1 MTTLVQSL
9 KDSLPKTEAGADNTS
24 TSSNYGGIARM
35 AKLMK
40 LEEVPTWIEDL
51 TLEVYAKQ
59 DHTWSDI
66 FEDYPEYVKYQV
78 LMESLK
84 TSKNVKGLPRYVG
97 EHVLLVLG
105 KKTDHMIAK
114 FLDLLS
120 LKYERTKTE
129 KIQEI
134 MEDWLNFKDDQFED
148 NGKLLLALK
157 ELRQRK
163 KDLNVTEDE
172 WDAVWMLTIV
182 KRRKRI
188 DRFIH

>member
-9 KDSLPKTEAGADNTS
+9 KDYLPKTEAGVGNTS
-24 TSSNYGGIARM
+24 TSSSIDGGIARM

-40 LEEVPTWIEDL
+40 PAEVPISTEDL
-51 TLEVYAKQ
+51 TLVKQ
-59 DHTWSDI
+59 DYTWPDI
-66 FEDYPEYVKYQV
+66 LEDYPEYVKYQD

-84 TSKNVKGLPRYVG
+84 TYKDVKGLPRYVG

-129 KIQEI
+129 KI
-134 MEDWLNFKDDQFED
+134 
-148 NGKLLLALK
+148 
-157 ELRQRK
+157 
-163 KDLNVTEDE
+163 
-172 WDAVWMLTIV
+172 
-182 KRRKRI
+182 
-188 DRFIH
+188 